1 MLSIPPWL
9 VRALGLFTSVKLG
22 IVGVLCRTRR
32 APQGA
37 GFTPLPEQKAGGGG
51 GGRRGLGWAMP
62 PCPAGGPAAAPLKGP
77 DKVQQGT
84 SVNGAVSKAKAW
96 TAGLK
101 TF

>member
-1 MLSIPPWL
+1 MRVSHRYLSKRL
-9 VRALGLFTSVKLG
+9 RGG
-22 IVGVLCRTRR
+22 VGGGV
-32 APQGA
+32 
-37 GFTPLPEQKAGGGG
+37 AGGAS
-51 GGRRGLGWAMP
+51 GGRCP
-62 PCPAGGPAAAPLKGP
+62 PCPAGGPVAAPLKGP

>member
-1 MLSIPPWL
+1 M
-9 VRALGLFTSVKLG
+9 
-22 IVGVLCRTRR
+22 
-32 APQGA
+32 
-37 GFTPLPEQKAGGGG
+37 GG